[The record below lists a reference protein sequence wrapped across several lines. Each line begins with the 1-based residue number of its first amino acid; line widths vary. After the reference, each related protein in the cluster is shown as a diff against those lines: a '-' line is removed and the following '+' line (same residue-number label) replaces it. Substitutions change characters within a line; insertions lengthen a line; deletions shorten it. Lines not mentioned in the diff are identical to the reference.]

1 MERDETRWKM
11 PNGKRPHFFEIY
23 SSSVSSRR
31 LKIPDKFVK
40 HMEGWMSGLALLEG
54 PSGNTWHVEL
64 IEENHELFLNSGWH
78 SFIRDHSIVSGDL
91 LVFRHDGNLHFY
103 VQVFEQSSCEKEAAF
118 HAMCSQDPSS
128 CRQNGERNGERNE
141 ITYCSNI
148 VYESHK
154 PKVCARDDKLGRKQ
168 DAVTSAQHR
177 GTSIVRETPHDN
189 IILSSKAQVY
199 EESPDI
205 RNRFSKGDH
214 SSLSTSCHM
223 LKSLSEEE
231 RKVARSFSSHF
242 PYFVRIMKKFNI
254 SGSYTLNIPY
264 QFSMEHLP
272 ESKITIV
279 LCNLKGESWTV
290 NSVPTTRVHTSHT
303 FCGGWM
309 AFVRAN
315 GIELEDVCV
324 FELVRKCEM
333 RVHILGAAQGR
344 PDCQSV
350 KKTLTWL
357 DVRNT
362 ATLNAGREN
371 VSKKRKRK
379 STKVSSQI
387 VEKVKR
393 MLQEASSSD
402 MKKHAGAFKGSS
414 NALKTSNGKSAII
427 VGAGTGTARSSQNTD
442 CLSVMLSLQ
451 EERVARSFAS
461 SFPKFVRIM
470 KRFNVS
476 GSYTLKIPH
485 QFSMDHLPIC
495 KTEIVLRNLEGESWT
510 VNSVPDSKGRMLHTF
525 CGGWLSFVRGNGI
538 KIGDTC
544 IFELV
549 GKLEMR
555 VHISE
560 DGNKEQAQQ
569 HGKVDG
575 VLVPLAASVD
585 N

>member
-23 SSSVSSRR
+23 SSSLSSRR

-40 HMEGWMSGLALLEG
+40 HMEGWTSGLALLEG

-64 IEENHELFLNSGWH
+64 IQENREFFLNSGWH
-78 SFIRDHSIVSGDL
+78 SFVRDHSIVSGDL

-103 VQVFEQSSCEKEAAF
+103 VQVFEDSSCEKEAAF

-128 CRQNGERNGERNE
+128 CRQNVVGKMGRGMVKKM
-141 ITYCSNI
+141 SSPI
-148 VYESHK
+148 VRTLFMRTMNLNAM
-154 PKVCARDDKLGRKQ
+154 CCRKQ

-177 GTSIVRETPHDN
+177 GTSIVRETPYDS
-189 IILSSKAQVY
+189 IGLSSKAQVY
-199 EESPDI
+199 EDSPDI

-231 RKVARSFSSHF
+231 RKVARSFSSRF
-242 PYFVRIMKKFNI
+242 PYFVRIMKRFNI

-279 LCNLKGESWTV
+279 LRNLKGESWTV

-324 FELVRKCEM
+324 FELVHKCEM
-333 RVHILGAAQGR
+333 RVHILGAAQGG
-344 PDCQSV
+344 PECQSV
-350 KKTLTWL
+350 KKALTWL

-362 ATLNAGREN
+362 TALHAGRES

-402 MKKHAGAFKGSS
+402 MKKHAGTIKSSS
-414 NALKTSNGKSAII
+414 NASKTSNGKSAII
-427 VGAGTGTARSSQNTD
+427 VGASTGTARTSQNTD
-442 CLSVMLSLQ
+442 CLSAMLSLQ

-538 KIGDTC
+538 KIGDIC

-560 DGNKEQAQQ
+560 DGKKEQAQQ

-575 VLVPLAASVD
+575 VLVPLAASRD